1 MTAEP
6 NDPRAGDAAPVW
18 RLSWPVTLALMAVA
32 LLSLVPFWDG
42 IVQMWGWWIHSEEYS
57 HGLLIPPITAFLIWQ
72 QRDRLER
79 LPFRGSWWGV
89 ALVVL
94 GGAVLALGQLGTVF
108 VLVQYAYVIT
118 LYGLAWAFLGSP
130 ALRLIGVPLLI
141 LLFMVPL
148 PQFALANLST
158 RLQLIS
164 SALGVDFMRLFN
176 VSVFLEGNVIDLGG
190 YQLQVADAC
199 SGLRYLFPLMT
210 LGFLMAY
217 FYKGAAW
224 KRVLLFL
231 SSIPLTVLMNS
242 FRVGTIGIMVEH
254 WGIGMAEGFVHEFQ
268 GWALF
273 MVSAALLVGEIAL
286 LNRVTP
292 ESGAWRQLFGVEFP
306 APTPAGAPVRAR
318 SLPPAFIAAALLI
331 AGFAIA
337 ARVLP
342 RPHEVPPQRAAA
354 FAEYPMRLGPWRG
367 QRQSLDGVY
376 SQALKLDDYLLADF
390 DDRTGASVNV
400 YIAYYDSQRKGDAV
414 HSPRSCLPGGGWQMR
429 DFGQRLLPAV
439 IDNGR
444 PLRVNRSLIEL
455 GNQRELVY
463 YWFQQRGRVLTD
475 EFAVKWYIFWDAL
488 TRHRTDGALVRL
500 TTPVPPAG
508 GVRAADARL
517 TDIAG
522 RIAPGIARYVP
533 N

>member
-1 MTAEP
+1 
-6 NDPRAGDAAPVW
+6 
-18 RLSWPVTLALMAVA
+18 
-32 LLSLVPFWDG
+32 
-42 IVQMWGWWIHSEEYS
+42 
-57 HGLLIPPITAFLIWQ
+57 
-72 QRDRLER
+72 
-79 LPFRGSWWGV
+79 
-89 ALVVL
+89 
-94 GGAVLALGQLGTVF
+94 
-108 VLVQYAYVIT
+108 
-118 LYGLAWAFLGSP
+118 
-130 ALRLIGVPLLI
+130 
-141 LLFMVPL
+141 
-148 PQFALANLST
+148 
-158 RLQLIS
+158 
-164 SALGVDFMRLFN
+164 
-176 VSVFLEGNVIDLGG
+176 
-190 YQLQVADAC
+190 
-199 SGLRYLFPLMT
+199 
-210 LGFLMAY
+210 
-217 FYKGAAW
+217 
-224 KRVLLFL
+224 
-231 SSIPLTVLMNS
+231 
-242 FRVGTIGIMVEH
+242 
-254 WGIGMAEGFVHEFQ
+254 
-268 GWALF
+268 
-273 MVSAALLVGEIAL
+273 
-286 LNRVTP
+286 
-292 ESGAWRQLFGVEFP
+292 
-306 APTPAGAPVRAR
+306 
-318 SLPPAFIAAALLI
+318 
-331 AGFAIA
+331 
-337 ARVLP
+337 
-342 RPHEVPPQRAAA
+342 
-354 FAEYPMRLGPWRG
+354 MRLGPWRG